1 MDILSNLPPDVTDH
15 ILTLLPIKEA
25 AKTSL
30 LSQKWRHRWRTIPHL
45 VLDRDFAAVIP
56 HNNEG
61 SSSSTSSSSLEY
73 INKVTMEI
81 NRALALHK
89 GPITKFVLAVP
100 GLRPSP
106 EIDQILLRLSEKS
119 SSCVQE
125 FSLRFGDDQ
134 VNPFKFLDRNLAH
147 EAVRTSLPV
156 AGFGKLTS
164 LELKQVVLSADFFGE
179 FIPRKCPLLEELKLL
194 NCDGIYH
201 PQIVAPRLQAL
212 YFHSTFYTISFEFTP
227 LLHLVSILEN
237 GLYHYDGYG
246 YAEAEADAAA
256 VFASLPAL
264 RQLTLGLEFL
274 LLLADGVHIPTR
286 LPTPLRDLTELEI
299 PHLCL
304 SSLKEARLDTG
315 NGRSMGA
322 EVDSLLEML
331 EAGELMQQPGGGSS
345 SCLQCLEV
353 FKIQNSLGELQAEME
368 LVRFVLANARQ
379 LRRVHITA
387 LPELEA
393 RSVAKYLMEVG
404 DYWRASTRVEVVYT
418 IGTTTSPDQEAPA
431 RSMSIRV

>member
-134 VNPFKFLDRNLAH
+134 V
-147 EAVRTSLPV
+147 
-156 AGFGKLTS
+156 
-164 LELKQVVLSADFFGE
+164 
-179 FIPRKCPLLEELKLL
+179 
-194 NCDGIYH
+194 
-201 PQIVAPRLQAL
+201 
-212 YFHSTFYTISFEFTP
+212 
-227 LLHLVSILEN
+227 
-237 GLYHYDGYG
+237 
-246 YAEAEADAAA
+246 
-256 VFASLPAL
+256 
-264 RQLTLGLEFL
+264 
-274 LLLADGVHIPTR
+274 
-286 LPTPLRDLTELEI
+286 
-299 PHLCL
+299 
-304 SSLKEARLDTG
+304 
-315 NGRSMGA
+315 
-322 EVDSLLEML
+322 
-331 EAGELMQQPGGGSS
+331 
-345 SCLQCLEV
+345 
-353 FKIQNSLGELQAEME
+353 
-368 LVRFVLANARQ
+368 
-379 LRRVHITA
+379 
-387 LPELEA
+387 
-393 RSVAKYLMEVG
+393 
-404 DYWRASTRVEVVYT
+404 
-418 IGTTTSPDQEAPA
+418 
-431 RSMSIRV
+431 MS